1 ALSFVSSSVSFN
13 LENHIS
19 TERDSLSNQF
29 QDFNISLN
37 KVFCLL
43 IPVTTLAFISLS
55 GNKNRRKRKYRP
67 MENEAWKAHVAMVCV
82 QLFNGGY
89 HVITKVALNV
99 GVNQLVFCVF
109 RDLLA
114 LSILAPLAYIRDKKT
129 RPPLNRRFLLAFFF
143 LGLTGIFGNQLLF
156 LVGLNYTNPTYAAAI
171 QPSIPVFTFILAL
184 IMGTERLNLFKLEG
198 QAKVGGT
205 LVCVAGAVLMVLF
218 RGPALFGETE
228 VEFLG
233 HGEIRHPEASGSGHL
248 VSSFLCGIGRWNLGV
263 LCLIGN
269 CTCMA
274 AFLAIQAPVL
284 KKYPANLSVTAYSY
298 FFGTMFMVT
307 SAFFM
312 TNESTNWSLT
322 RSEFFAVVYAGVIA
336 SALNYG
342 LLTWSNKILGPS
354 LVALYNPLQPA
365 ASAFLSRIFLGS
377 PIYLGSILGGCA
389 IIAGLYSVTWA
400 SYKEKKAAA
409 TGNIPIT
416 SKEAEPLIY
425 KDHKNKPM
433 GHLFTNIPISSPKS
447 AD

>member
-1 ALSFVSSSVSFN
+1 MDNAV
-13 LENHIS
+13 
-19 TERDSLSNQF
+19 ERE
-29 QDFNISLN
+29 
-37 KVFCLL
+37 V
-43 IPVTTLAFISLS
+43 
-55 GNKNRRKRKYRP
+55 
-67 MENEAWKAHVAMVCV
+67 WKAHLAMVCV

-99 GVNQLVFCVF
+99 GVNQLVFCLF
-109 RDLLA
+109 RDLIA
-114 LSILAPLAYIRDKKT
+114 LSILAPIAYIRDKRT
-129 RPPLNRRFLLAFFF
+129 RPPLNRRFLSSFFF

-156 LVGLNYTNPTYAAAI
+156 LIGLSYTNPTYAAAI
-171 QPSIPVFTFILAL
+171 QPSIPVFTFISAL

-205 LVCVAGAVLMVLF
+205 LICVAGAVLMVLF

-228 VEFLG
+228 TALSSNSNT
-233 HGEIRHPEASGSGHL
+233 RNSEASDHL
-248 VSSFLCGIGRWNLGV
+248 MYSFLNRFGKWNLGV

-284 KKYPANLSVTAYSY
+284 NKYPANLSVTAYSY

-322 RSEFFAVVYAGVIA
+322 RSEFFAVVYAGVVA

-389 IIAGLYSVTWA
+389 IVAGLYSVTWA
-400 SYKEKKAAA
+400 SYKEKKAAVIA
-409 TGNIPIT
+409 TSNIPIS
-416 SKEAEPLIY
+416 SKEVEPLIY
-425 KDHKNKPM
+425 KDHKDNKP
-433 GHLFTNIPISSPKS
+433 K
-447 AD
+447 

>member
-1 ALSFVSSSVSFN
+1 M
-13 LENHIS
+13 ES
-19 TERDSLSNQF
+19 TVER
-29 QDFNISLN
+29 
-37 KVFCLL
+37 
-43 IPVTTLAFISLS
+43 
-55 GNKNRRKRKYRP
+55 
-67 MENEAWKAHVAMVCV
+67 EAWKAHVAMIGV

-109 RDLLA
+109 RDLIA
-114 LSILAPLAYIRDKKT
+114 LSILAPLAYIRDKRT
-129 RPPLNRRFLLAFFF
+129 RPPLNRQFLLAFFF

-156 LVGLNYTNPTYAAAI
+156 LIGLNYTNPTYAAAI

-205 LVCVAGAVLMVLF
+205 LICVAGAVLMVLF

-228 VEFLG
+228 AESLG
-233 HGEIRHPEASGSGHL
+233 HGESRHTETSGHFMFGFYNGL
-248 VSSFLCGIGRWNLGV
+248 GRWNLGV

-389 IIAGLYSVTWA
+389 IIAGLNSVTWA
-400 SYKEKKAAA
+400 SYKQKKAAA
-409 TGNIPIT
+409 ATDVIPIT

-425 KDHKNKPM
+425 KDHKNKPI
-433 GHLFTNIPISSPKS
+433 GHLFTKSPISSPKS

>member
-1 ALSFVSSSVSFN
+1 MFGF
-13 LENHIS
+13 
-19 TERDSLSNQF
+19 
-29 QDFNISLN
+29 
-37 KVFCLL
+37 
-43 IPVTTLAFISLS
+43 
-55 GNKNRRKRKYRP
+55 G
-67 MENEAWKAHVAMVCV
+67 
-82 QLFNGGY
+82 
-89 HVITKVALNV
+89 VI
-99 GVNQLVFCVF
+99 
-109 RDLLA
+109 R
-114 LSILAPLAYIRDKKT
+114 
-129 RPPLNRRFLLAFFF
+129 
-143 LGLTGIFGNQLLF
+143 IFGNQLLF
-156 LVGLNYTNPTYAAAI
+156 LVGLSYTNPTYAAAI

-184 IMGTERLNLFKLEG
+184 MMGTERLNLFKLEG

-228 VEFLG
+228 PEFLG
-233 HGEIRHPEASGSGHL
+233 HGEIRHSEASGSGHL
-248 VSSFLCGIGRWNLGV
+248 VSSVLNGLGRWNLGV

-312 TNESTNWSLT
+312 TNESTTWSLT

-365 ASAFLSRIFLGS
+365 ASAFLSRLFLGS
-377 PIYLGSILGGCA
+377 PIYLGRISLSILGGCA

-400 SYKEKKAAA
+400 SYKEKKAASA
-409 TGNIPIT
+409 IGTIPLT

-425 KDHKNKPM
+425 KDHKNKPT
-433 GHLFTNIPISSPKS
+433 GNLFTNIPISSPKS

>member
-1 ALSFVSSSVSFN
+1 MLVSEAN
-13 LENHIS
+13 
-19 TERDSLSNQF
+19 
-29 QDFNISLN
+29 DFTVI
-37 KVFCLL
+37 F
-43 IPVTTLAFISLS
+43 TTLAFISLS

-67 MENEAWKAHVAMVCV
+67 MESEAWKAHVAMVCV

-109 RDLLA
+109 RDLIA

-129 RPPLNRRFLLAFFF
+129 RPPLNRRFILAFFF

-248 VSSFLCGIGRWNLGV
+248 VSSFLSGIGRWNLGV

-409 TGNIPIT
+409 TGTIPIT

>member
-1 ALSFVSSSVSFN
+1 
-13 LENHIS
+13 
-19 TERDSLSNQF
+19 
-29 QDFNISLN
+29 
-37 KVFCLL
+37 
-43 IPVTTLAFISLS
+43 
-55 GNKNRRKRKYRP
+55 
-67 MENEAWKAHVAMVCV
+67 MENAVEKDAWKAHVAMIVV
-82 QLFNGGY
+82 QLFSGGY

-109 RDLLA
+109 RDLIA
-114 LSILAPLAYIRDKKT
+114 LSILAPLAYFRDKRT
-129 RPPLNRRFLLAFFF
+129 RPPLNRQFLLAFFF

-156 LVGLNYTNPTYAAAI
+156 LIGLNYTNPTYAAAI

-205 LVCVAGAVLMVLF
+205 VICVAGAVLMVLF
-218 RGPALFGETE
+218 RGPALIGETE
-228 VEFLG
+228 ADVLG
-233 HGEIRHPEASGSGHL
+233 HGETRNPETTSGHFMSGYFNGL
-248 VSSFLCGIGRWNLGV
+248 GRWNLGV

-298 FFGTMFMVT
+298 FFGTMFMLT

-377 PIYLGSILGGCA
+377 TIYLGSILGGCA

-409 TGNIPIT
+409 ATGVIPIT
-416 SKEAEPLIY
+416 SREAEPLIY
-425 KDHKNKPM
+425 RDHKNKPV
-433 GHLFTNIPISSPKS
+433 GHLFTKPPISSPKS

>member
-1 ALSFVSSSVSFN
+1 
-13 LENHIS
+13 
-19 TERDSLSNQF
+19 
-29 QDFNISLN
+29 
-37 KVFCLL
+37 
-43 IPVTTLAFISLS
+43 
-55 GNKNRRKRKYRP
+55 
-67 MENEAWKAHVAMVCV
+67 
-82 QLFNGGY
+82 
-89 HVITKVALNV
+89 
-99 GVNQLVFCVF
+99 
-109 RDLLA
+109 
-114 LSILAPLAYIRDKKT
+114 
-129 RPPLNRRFLLAFFF
+129 
-143 LGLTGIFGNQLLF
+143 
-156 LVGLNYTNPTYAAAI
+156 
-171 QPSIPVFTFILAL
+171 
-184 IMGTERLNLFKLEG
+184 
-198 QAKVGGT
+198 
-205 LVCVAGAVLMVLF
+205 MVLF

-248 VSSFLCGIGRWNLGV
+248 VSSFLSGIGRWNLGV

-274 AFLAIQAPVL
+274 AFLAIQACAPVL

>member
-1 ALSFVSSSVSFN
+1 M
-13 LENHIS
+13 ES
-19 TERDSLSNQF
+19 TVER
-29 QDFNISLN
+29 
-37 KVFCLL
+37 
-43 IPVTTLAFISLS
+43 
-55 GNKNRRKRKYRP
+55 
-67 MENEAWKAHVAMVCV
+67 EAWKAHVAMIGV

-109 RDLLA
+109 RDLIA
-114 LSILAPLAYIRDKKT
+114 LSILAPLAYIRDKRT
-129 RPPLNRRFLLAFFF
+129 RPPLNRQFLLAFFF

-156 LVGLNYTNPTYAAAI
+156 LIGLNYTNPTYAAAI

-205 LVCVAGAVLMVLF
+205 LICVAGAVLMVLF
-218 RGPALFGETE
+218 RGLALFGETE
-228 VEFLG
+228 AESLG
-233 HGEIRHPEASGSGHL
+233 HGESRHTETSGH
-248 VSSFLCGIGRWNLGV
+248 F
-263 LCLIGN
+263 
-269 CTCMA
+269 MH
-274 AFLAIQAPVL
+274 APVL

-409 TGNIPIT
+409 AMAVIPIT

-425 KDHKNKPM
+425 KDHKNKPI
-433 GHLFTNIPISSPKS
+433 GHLFTKSPISSPKS
-447 AD
+447 DD